1 MGLHFHDSCTVLG
14 PDRQILP
21 FIGIAKMVIQLLTT
35 ISVTYVP
42 PAKRLNS
49 MVIEPKSRHDGAV
62 PYLGWILQQIH
73 EAASI
78 QSTSFGQTTEIDQ
91 GWINVE

>member
-1 MGLHFHDSCTVLG
+1 
-14 PDRQILP
+14 
-21 FIGIAKMVIQLLTT
+21 MVIQLLTT
-35 ISVTYVP
+35 ITVAYVRHE
-42 PAKRLNS
+42 ASNN

-62 PYLGWILQQIH
+62 PYLGWILQRIH

-91 GWINVE
+91 VG